1 MDREQQIDPGL
12 LAAQF
17 EEYDD
22 SLTKKDAERW
32 NGSGD
37 LMHSAFARDHLS
49 IETMEKAT
57 LYSVGHGDMLEKDFW
72 EMLQCNSIRVL
83 YDIRQTDYRG
93 ELYSRHQRFSVNSLR
108 AQCRTRGIVFKP
120 MPIGRESAH
129 GTLAHVKT
137 DEGRHTLIE
146 LVWQANRK
154 RTAFLGREEEWH
166 HDARQVVAEELT
178 KAGHIVEHVRSDG
191 SSERHDVG
199 VEYPDWLIRE
209 EDKLKLLEKKR
220 QAGELEKVERSKDRS
235 SEAIAM
241 KLTRPAD
248 EVDAMKELSSAAN
261 QKELVVAQRKLARY
275 QRIADEKGALATK
288 VVKNVPQWVRDDAH
302 KQAEWV
308 DEKEREGRGCKS
320 RATVGEKRQGRE
332 CKSRATGNVWKHR
345 RSL

>member
-1 MDREQQIDPGL
+1 
-12 LAAQF
+12 
-17 EEYDD
+17 
-22 SLTKKDAERW
+22 
-32 NGSGD
+32 
-37 LMHSAFARDHLS
+37 
-49 IETMEKAT
+49 
-57 LYSVGHGDMLEKDFW
+57 
-72 EMLQCNSIRVL
+72 
-83 YDIRQTDYRG
+83 
-93 ELYSRHQRFSVNSLR
+93 
-108 AQCRTRGIVFKP
+108 
-120 MPIGRESAH
+120 MPIGRESAY

-288 VVKNVPQWVRDDAH
+288 VVKNVPQRIRDDAH

-308 DEKEREGRGCKS
+308 ATKKKEKAEAAKPEQTLVKKDKVENASHEQPAMCGSIEVPCEASAEEQDNEEYESMLRRALAESLLSSTTHPMESALASATTPTEDRQDDTSLEPPRSAWRS
-320 RATVGEKRQGRE
+320 RRKNAALPQVEEQSQK
-332 CKSRATGNVWKHR
+332 
-345 RSL
+345 